1 MKQRDREIG
10 TLVKKVR
17 IKSIAKRLSIGL
29 ALLILPFFVTA
40 HSYADTASEF
50 LASENVGASLVLSAD
65 AYNNAA
71 TSGLGVKLKA
81 SEEIE
86 SADLVMVALT
96 STLNVRSE
104 GDPDAEIVGK
114 IYRDC
119 GGIVL
124 ERGETWSLIESG
136 DLIGWCNNK
145 YLLFDQDAID
155 LAKDVGTM
163 TATVTAACTP
173 VYSSSG
179 DDKEIIGYASEKT
192 LFEVI
197 YEDGEDWV
205 CVAYDELDGFIKT
218 EYVEV
223 EFIIDHGETIE
234 AIRERRRKEAEEKKK
249 LVRRNEA
256 IAADNDTLKML
267 ATIIWCESRGESYE
281 GQLAV
286 GSVIMNRVRSGAYPN
301 SVYDVIF
308 ASGQFSPVKTG
319 SFQKAYEN
327 NSANDNAYK
336 AAQEVLDGYT
346 NVGDMTHF
354 RRKGNREGYIIGN
367 HVFY

>member
-1 MKQRDREIG
+1 MLGK
-10 TLVKKVR
+10 
-17 IKSIAKRLSIGL
+17 LSIKLITQRICLLLAL
-29 ALLILPFFVTA
+29 ALLLPVLFGTY
-40 HSYADTASEF
+40 SYADTAGELLSG
-50 LASENVGASLVLSAD
+50 ENVGASMVLSTD

-71 TSGLGVKLKA
+71 TSGLGVKLRPN
-81 SEEIE
+81 EEIE
-86 SADLVMVALT
+86 SSDLVMVALT
-96 STLNVRSE
+96 SSLNVRSE
-104 GDPDAEIVGK
+104 GNADAEIVGK

-124 ERGETWSLIESG
+124 EKGESWSLIESG

-145 YLLFDQDAID
+145 YLLFGQDAID

-163 TATVTAACTP
+163 TATVTATCTP
-173 VYSSSG
+173 VYSS
-179 DDKEIIGYASEKT
+179 DEADKVIIGYASEKA

-197 YEDGEDWV
+197 YEDNVDDEDWV
-205 CVAYDELDGFIKT
+205 CVAYDELDGFVKK
-218 EYVEV
+218 EFVEV

-256 IAADNDTLKML
+256 IAADNDTLKVL

-286 GSVIMNRVRSGAYPN
+286 GSVVMNRVRSGAYPN
-301 SVYDVIF
+301 TVYDVVF

-319 SFQKAYEN
+319 SFQRAYEN
-327 NSANDNAYK
+327 GSANENAYK

-346 NVGDMTHF
+346 NIGDMTHF
-354 RRKGNREGYIIGN
+354 RRKGNRDGYIIGN

>member
-1 MKQRDREIG
+1 MLIPVLFG
-10 TLVKKVR
+10 T
-17 IKSIAKRLSIGL
+17 
-29 ALLILPFFVTA
+29 
-40 HSYADTASEF
+40 HSYADTAGEF
-50 LASENVGASLVLSAD
+50 LSGENVGASMVLSTD

-71 TSGLGVKLKA
+71 TSGLGVKLKPN
-81 SEEIE
+81 EEIE
-86 SADLVMVALT
+86 SSDLVMVALT
-96 STLNVRSE
+96 SSLNVRSE
-104 GDPDAEIVGK
+104 GNADAEIVGK

-124 ERGETWSLIESG
+124 EKGETWSLIESG

-145 YLLFDQDAID
+145 YLLFGQEAID

-163 TATVTAACTP
+163 TATVTANCTP
-173 VYSSSG
+173 VYSS
-179 DDKEIIGYASEKT
+179 DAEDKEIIGYAAEKA

-218 EYVEV
+218 EYVDV

-249 LVRRNEA
+249 LIRRNEA
-256 IAADNDTLKML
+256 IAADNDTLKVL

-286 GSVIMNRVRSGAYPN
+286 GSVVMNRVRSGAYPN
-301 SVYDVIF
+301 TVYDVVF

-319 SFQKAYEN
+319 SFQRAYEN
-327 NSANDNAYK
+327 SSANESSYK

-354 RRKGNREGYIIGN
+354 RRKGNRDGYIIGN

>member
-1 MKQRDREIG
+1 MLSK
-10 TLVKKVR
+10 LSF
-17 IKSIAKRLSIGL
+17 KSIAKRSL
-29 ALLILPFFVTA
+29 ALVLALMLIPVLFGTR
-40 HSYADTASEF
+40 SYADTAGEF
-50 LASENVGASLVLSAD
+50 LSGENVGASMVLSTD

-71 TSGLGVKLKA
+71 TNGLGVKLKPN
-81 SEEIE
+81 EEIE
-86 SADLVMVALT
+86 SSDLVMVALT
-96 STLNVRSE
+96 SSLNVRSE
-104 GDPDAEIVGK
+104 GNADAEIVGK

-124 ERGETWSLIESG
+124 EKGETWSLIESG

-145 YLLFDQDAID
+145 YLLFGQEAID

-163 TATVTAACTP
+163 TATVTTGCTP
-173 VYSSSG
+173 IYSSDA
-179 DDKEIIGYASEKT
+179 DDKTIIGYASEKA

-205 CVAYDELDGFIKT
+205 CVAYDEFDGFIKT
-218 EYVEV
+218 EFVDV

-249 LVRRNEA
+249 LIRRNEA
-256 IAADNDTLKML
+256 IAADNDTLKVL

-286 GSVIMNRVRSGAYPN
+286 GSVVMNRVRSGAYPN
-301 SVYDVIF
+301 TVYDVVF

-319 SFQKAYEN
+319 SFQRAYEN
-327 NSANDNAYK
+327 GSANDSSYK

-354 RRKGNREGYIIGN
+354 RRKGNRDGYIIGN